1 MVIFDLIATVLQV
14 ILLGYSLKNCLQEEK
29 NTKVIL
35 VMLLT
40 FILSADITNE
50 LGIIHNE
57 YRISSNGLILMII
70 ISLIYRKQI
79 KKSLTVYSIVN
90 IIISLFII
98 ISSNLILACARL
110 FIPEEYDN
118 YALISIV
125 YIPQILMTLFFIKNI
140 NIIQSIYKFIVG
152 EKMEMAMIIICNLL
166 IFIVLFYR
174 LTFGEYSQMV
184 INLLEI
190 LFATGLIYLVFYFQ
204 NIHSKSK
211 KIFALNE
218 ALESKNNELRKIKHD
233 YGAQI
238 SYLYGLALMDRYDD
252 IKKSLKNIINVNQNT
267 ADAVEIK
274 MSKEKKDKSILEMAL
289 KTATDK
295 GIHVILEEEYDIKSI
310 RIDEMELYRIVS
322 NIINNAIK
330 AMNGQG
336 IIIVKAYE
344 LMNKV
349 IIELQNNGPKIPDE
363 DIESIF
369 KAGFTTKKNDDMSHG
384 YGLSIV
390 KELVEKN
397 NGKITV
403 KSTEEKTSF
412 KICFNMI

>member
-1 MVIFDLIATVLQV
+1 
-14 ILLGYSLKNCLQEEK
+14 
-29 NTKVIL
+29 
-35 VMLLT
+35 
-40 FILSADITNE
+40 
-50 LGIIHNE
+50 
-57 YRISSNGLILMII
+57 MIG
-70 ISLIYRKQI
+70 
-79 KKSLTVYSIVN
+79 
-90 IIISLFII
+90 
-98 ISSNLILACARL
+98 
-110 FIPEEYDN
+110 
-118 YALISIV
+118 ISIV
-125 YIPQILMTLFFIKNI
+125 SYFIVIFYGMTLGEYDQLIKN
-140 NIIQSIYKFIVG
+140 S
-152 EKMEMAMIIICNLL
+152 
-166 IFIVLFYR
+166 
-174 LTFGEYSQMV
+174 
-184 INLLEI
+184 LEI
-190 LFATGLIYLVFYFQ
+190 LFGICLVSLVLRFNNIYNKTQKILV
-204 NIHSKSK
+204 
-211 KIFALNE
+211 LNK

-252 IKKSLKNIINVNQNT
+252 IKKSLKNIINVNQNI

-289 KTATDK
+289 KTAADK

-330 AMNGQG
+330 AMGGQG

-349 IIELQNNGPKIPDE
+349 IIEVQNNGPKIPDE
-363 DIESIF
+363 NIESIF
-369 KAGFTTKKNDDMSHG
+369 KAGFTTKENNDMNHG

-403 KSTEEKTSF
+403 KSTEEKTLF

>member
-1 MVIFDLIATVLQV
+1 MVIIDLIITLFQGIFIGYALNKCLGENDSKKFWMIVFIV
-14 ILLGYSLKNCLQEEK
+14 IFMSSDAICNFYGNFRGYASIISNLLIIMLIAFIYKNHVKESLAVCSIC
-29 NTKVIL
+29 T
-35 VMLLT
+35 
-40 FILSADITNE
+40 
-50 LGIIHNE
+50 
-57 YRISSNGLILMII
+57 LILNLFFII
-70 ISLIYRKQI
+70 TS
-79 KKSLTVYSIVN
+79 N
-90 IIISLFII
+90 II
-98 ISSNLILACARL
+98 LAAINMIFDIKDIERGMI
-110 FIPEEYDN
+110 FV
-118 YALISIV
+118 V
-125 YIPQILMTLFFIKNI
+125 YIPQFLLILLLIKKI
-140 NIIQSIYKFIVG
+140 DIIQRFYKFIIY
-152 EKMEMAMIIICNLL
+152 ESMEISMIVISIVSY
-166 IFIVLFYR
+166 FIVVFYR
-174 LTFGEYSQMV
+174 MTLGEYNQLIKNS
-184 INLLEI
+184 LEI
-190 LFATGLIYLVFYFQ
+190 LFGICLVSLVLHFNNIYNKTQKILV
-204 NIHSKSK
+204 
-211 KIFALNE
+211 LNK

-363 DIESIF
+363 NIESIF
-369 KAGFTTKKNDDMSHG
+369 QAGFTTKENNDMSHG

-403 KSTEEKTSF
+403 KSTEKKTSF

>member
-1 MVIFDLIATVLQV
+1 MIVKFWMIVFIVIFMSSDAICNFYGNFRGYASIISNLLIIMLIAFIYKNHVKE
-14 ILLGYSLKNCLQEEK
+14 SLAVCSIC
-29 NTKVIL
+29 T
-35 VMLLT
+35 
-40 FILSADITNE
+40 
-50 LGIIHNE
+50 
-57 YRISSNGLILMII
+57 LILNLFFII
-70 ISLIYRKQI
+70 TS
-79 KKSLTVYSIVN
+79 N
-90 IIISLFII
+90 II
-98 ISSNLILACARL
+98 LAAINMIFDIKDIERGMI
-110 FIPEEYDN
+110 FV
-118 YALISIV
+118 V
-125 YIPQILMTLFFIKNI
+125 YIPQFLLILLLIKKI
-140 NIIQSIYKFIVG
+140 DIIQRFYKFIIY
-152 EKMEMAMIIICNLL
+152 ESMEISMIVISIVSY
-166 IFIVLFYR
+166 FIVVFYR
-174 LTFGEYSQMV
+174 MTLGEYNQLIKNS
-184 INLLEI
+184 LEI
-190 LFATGLIYLVFYFQ
+190 LFGICLVSLVLHFNNIYNKTQKILV
-204 NIHSKSK
+204 
-211 KIFALNE
+211 LNK

-252 IKKSLKNIINVNQNT
+252 IKKSLKNIININQNT
-267 ADAVEIK
+267 SDAVEVK
-274 MSKEKKDKSILEMAL
+274 MSKENEDKSILEMAL
-289 KTATDK
+289 KAATDK
-295 GIHVILEEEYDIKSI
+295 GIHVILEEEYDIKSL
-310 RIDEMELYRIVS
+310 RIDEMELYQIVS

-330 AMNGQG
+330 AMGGQG